1 MACLPLVRG
10 ELWIPG
16 AALTVEVSVEELDVS
31 WDEGDGTG
39 SSLGEE
45 PCFIAKVIIRESVRR
60 ADSEVE

>member
-10 ELWIPG
+10 ELCIPG

-39 SSLGEE
+39 SSLRGGAM
-45 PCFIAKVIIRESVRR
+45 FYSKGHN
-60 ADSEVE
+60 